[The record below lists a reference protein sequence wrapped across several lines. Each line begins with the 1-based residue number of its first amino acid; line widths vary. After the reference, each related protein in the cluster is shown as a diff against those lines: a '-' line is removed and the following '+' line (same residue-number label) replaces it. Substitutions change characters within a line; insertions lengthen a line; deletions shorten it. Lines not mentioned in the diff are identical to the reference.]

1 MVSEV
6 CEAFGCTPD
15 EALRQDWGLVTAIF
29 DYRAANQAVKS
40 FNDKDGFTVLERN
53 PQLIEVLARMARAQ
67 RGEPLDAP
75 GAADEGKAIAQRY
88 MAEQGEADGDTS

>member
-1 MVSEV
+1 MSEI

-29 DYRAANQAVKS
+29 DYRTANQAVKS
-40 FNDKDGFTVLERN
+40 FNEKDGFTVLERN
-53 PQLIEVLARMARAQ
+53 PALIESLARMARAQ

-75 GAADEGKAIAQRY
+75 GAVNEGKAIARQY
-88 MAEQGEADGDTS
+88 MAEEVDVDTS